1 MNKIT
6 KKFLFIILI
15 ILLIQIIF
23 NLNCQAMSSIDDII
37 STGDR
42 FLQNGKDSSEKDVDG
57 SINYDKAKK
66 DTDQIYNIL
75 FTIGVCVAVGTGMIL
90 GIKYMTGSISEQ
102 ADIKEKL
109 IPYIL
114 GCVIIFGAFGIW
126 KLIIS
131 ILGLLN

>member
-1 MNKIT
+1 MNKII
-6 KKFLFIILI
+6 KNFLFIILI
-15 ILLIQIIF
+15 VLLIQILF
-23 NLNCQAMSSIDDII
+23 NLNCQAMSSIDKII
-37 STGDR
+37 STGDD
-42 FLQNGKDSSEKDVDG
+42 FLQNGKKASEKDADG
-57 SINYDKAKK
+57 SINYDNAKK

-131 ILGLLN
+131 ILSSLS